1 MKIQTGHFTNQHLFG
16 RIAESGLNIDVVDS
30 FRDTLALLGAVSAA
44 IAIVLVSVWV
54 TGTGMQSIFNAL
66 IWGLGFIFLAMAVD
80 NNMSKA
86 VLQVITG
93 LSLLVLAGLQN
104 MVSVDFTIAAG
115 VVIALWIAA
124 ALFRMLK

>member
-1 MKIQTGHFTNQHLFG
+1 MKIQTGHFAHHHHLG

-30 FRDTLALLGAVSAA
+30 FRETLALLGAVSAA
-44 IAIVLVSVWV
+44 IAIVMVSVWV

-66 IWGLGFIFLAMAVD
+66 IWGLGLIFLAMAVD

-86 VLQVITG
+86 VLQLITG

-124 ALFRMLK
+124 TLFRVLK